1 LSDPAR
7 VCHRPPGPAC
17 SSLTQKGNRMKLAI
31 HGNHLEVTDALRQYV
46 QGKLE
51 RVRRHFDQVIDAE
64 VQLSVDKLQ
73 QKAEITLR
81 VSGSALHAESSDGD
95 LYAAIDCLMDKL
107 DRQVIKHKDRMKKN
121 YPHASL
127 KHQQPLE
134 AD

>member
-1 LSDPAR
+1 
-7 VCHRPPGPAC
+7 
-17 SSLTQKGNRMKLAI
+17 MKLAI
-31 HGNHLEVTDALRQYV
+31 HGHHMEVTDALRQYV
-46 QGKLE
+46 EGKLE
-51 RVRRHFDQVIDAE
+51 RVRRHFDHVIDAD

-81 VSGSALHAESSDGD
+81 VSGTALHAESVDDD

-107 DRQVIKHKDRMKKN
+107 DRQVIKHKDRVKKN
-121 YPHASL
+121 FPHASL